1 MKKERDCNA
10 NQAPYP
16 IYPAYQV
23 GYPYQNMGMLQQPI
37 LQQPMMQ
44 QPMMNF
50 ATPNY
55 NQNMNMQGFNQGT
68 IEQQLSNLSNQVNSL
83 ERRVSNLEN
92 LVGNTTQYN
101 TSNYQVM

>member
-1 MKKERDCNA
+1 MKKDRDCNA

-16 IYPAYQV
+16 IYPAYPM
-23 GYPYQNMGMLQQPI
+23 GYPYQNMG
-37 LQQPMMQ
+37 MQ

-68 IEQQLSNLSNQVNSL
+68 IEQQISNLSSQVNSL
-83 ERRVSNLEN
+83 ERRVSNLES
-92 LVGNTTQYN
+92 LIGNTNQYN